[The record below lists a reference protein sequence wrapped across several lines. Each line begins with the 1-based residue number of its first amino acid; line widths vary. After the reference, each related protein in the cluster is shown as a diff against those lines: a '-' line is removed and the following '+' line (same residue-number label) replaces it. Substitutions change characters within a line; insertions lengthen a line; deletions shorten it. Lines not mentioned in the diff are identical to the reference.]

1 VNTRVAGEEARWLIA
16 RLILEHGNKRRAARA
31 FTDRHGG
38 KLTTVERRFHRVQAG
53 QARVSSEFIDELEVM
68 L

>member
-1 VNTRVAGEEARWLIA
+1 VSTRAPAEEARWLIE
-16 RLILEHGNKRRAARA
+16 RLILEYGNKRRAARA

-38 KLTTVERRFHRVQAG
+38 KLTSAERRFHRVQGG
-53 QARVSSEFIDELEVM
+53 QAYVSSDFIDELEVM

>member
-1 VNTRVAGEEARWLIA
+1 MTDHVPAEEARWLIE
-16 RLILEHGNKRRAARA
+16 RLILEYGNKRRAAIA

-38 KLTTVERRFHRVQAG
+38 KLTSAERRFHRVQGG
-53 QARVSSEFIDELEVM
+53 QARVTSQFIDELEVM